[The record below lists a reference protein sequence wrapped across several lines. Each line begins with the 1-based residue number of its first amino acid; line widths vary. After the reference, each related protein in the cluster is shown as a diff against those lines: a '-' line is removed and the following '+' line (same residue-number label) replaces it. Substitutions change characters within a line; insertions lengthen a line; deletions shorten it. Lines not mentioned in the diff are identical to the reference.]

1 MVKVG
6 IIKVGIIVCAICAAA
21 GVTVAGL
28 GQDISTRTKEAA
40 ALAEQGKFVE
50 AFGALNEAEAAIWD
64 RMPLTIQR
72 ALWVADSPTGFG
84 LYAPRSD
91 NVFDAGAPM
100 HIYAEPMG
108 FGWRKSGELWH
119 VELRAD
125 VVLRK
130 RDGAELVRQPDFQ
143 KLAFASWVRNREFM
157 TTFTYTFRDIPKG
170 EYLVDTKLRDAV
182 TGKAVTFS
190 LPFVVR

>member
-6 IIKVGIIVCAICAAA
+6 IIACAICAAVGA
-21 GVTVAGL
+21 AVAAAL
-28 GQDISTRTKEAA
+28 TQDVSTRTKEAA
-40 ALAEQGKFVE
+40 ALVEQGKFVE

-84 LYAPRSD
+84 VYTPRPD
-91 NVFDAGAPM
+91 NIFDAGAPM
-100 HIYAEPMG
+100 QIYAEPIG
-108 FGWRKSGELWH
+108 FGWRKSGDLWQ

-125 VVLRK
+125 LVLRK
-130 RDGAELVRQPDFQ
+130 HDGAELVRQPNFQ

-170 EYLVDTKLRDAV
+170 EYVVDTKLRDAV

>member
-1 MVKVG
+1 MIKVKVG
-6 IIKVGIIVCAICAAA
+6 IIACAICAAA
-21 GVTVAGL
+21 GATVAATP
-28 GQDISTRTKEAA
+28 DISTRTKEAA

-50 AFGALNEAEAAIWD
+50 AFGALNEAEVAIWD

-84 LYAPRSD
+84 VYTPRPD
-91 NVFDAGAPM
+91 NIFDTGAPM
-100 HIYAEPMG
+100 QIYAEPMG
-108 FGWRKSGELWH
+108 FGWRKSGDLWH
-119 VELRAD
+119 VELKAD
-125 VVLRK
+125 LVLRK
-130 RDGAELVRQPDFQ
+130 RDGAELYRQPDFQ
-143 KLAFASWVRNREFM
+143 KLGFSSWVRNREFM

-170 EYLVDTKLRDAV
+170 EYLVDTVLRDAV